1 MKKTVFL
8 RIVPALLLAAVLL
21 TGCGGKDR
29 NVSDSTDGSVNGT
42 NSTMD
47 TTFETAAVETR
58 QTNPASDMTRE
69 TISGE
74 TATDGTG
81 GAARGKR

>member
-1 MKKTVFL
+1 MKKTAFL
-8 RIVPALLLAAVLL
+8 RTVPALLLASVLL

-47 TTFETAAVETR
+47 TTFETPAAETR

-69 TISGE
+69 TLSRE